1 MGKYQTLDIK
11 SKSKQVN
18 LSNDQIDNISTQENN
33 EFK

>member
-11 SKSKQVN
+11 NKSKQVN

>member
-11 SKSKQVN
+11 NKSKQVN
-18 LSNDQIDNISTQENN
+18 LSNDPIDSMSTQKNN